1 MDIISSLINLA
12 ALALMCGV
20 SVAGLAV
27 ILAIVAARMP
37 PDNPLRKVLHALCTR
52 LVAML
57 GVGAVAIPLQP
68 IPGLDAIY
76 DVGAIGV
83 AAYLAY
89 TFFRE
94 LNVIWKQTHQAPA
107 VPAGRIDCRQEPV
120 AQQRLAAHDGK
131 QLRSD
136 ETRRLG
142 R

>member
-1 MDIISSLINLA
+1 MGIFDFL
-12 ALALMCGV
+12 ALALMCGT
-20 SVAGLAV
+20 SVTGLAV

-57 GVGAVAIPLQP
+57 GVGAVAIPIQP

-94 LNVIWKQTHQAPA
+94 LNVIWKQTHQAPTIA
-107 VPAGRIDCRQEPV
+107 AGSVEYRQEPV
-120 AQQRLAAHDGK
+120 VLDGK
-131 QLRSD
+131 QLRANRD
-136 ETRRLG
+136 EPRRLG